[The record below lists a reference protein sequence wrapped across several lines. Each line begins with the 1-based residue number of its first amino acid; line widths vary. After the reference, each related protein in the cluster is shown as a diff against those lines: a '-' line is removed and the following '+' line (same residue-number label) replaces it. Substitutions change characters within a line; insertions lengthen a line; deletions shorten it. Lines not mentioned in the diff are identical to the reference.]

1 MNSQIES
8 YILNIN
14 NLSEEQRKDKLIE
27 IENSLDNLDL
37 YKLMDIVYK
46 YTDANFLKDNNLNNL
61 LELFKD
67 KVISKLSDLSLI
79 KVIDLY
85 IELFNNTLI
94 ASDTMMAS
102 KNVLA
107 VMSYN
112 ISSDSYIAK
121 ELEKKN
127 ISKEEYLANLK
138 KDLDK
143 NVEII
148 DNYTRTYEFLDSLQ
162 DKFLIYIEVAFDKIE
177 SQEKDYLIQNINKRF
192 SDASIKLLKLK
203 DNLDRVK
210 GLEYSNLKNSV
221 VIYEN
226 FRNSLLDNKK
236 DSNND

>member
-14 NLSEEQRKDKLIE
+14 SLSDKQRKDKLIE
-27 IENSLDNLDL
+27 IGDNLDNLDL

-46 YTDANFLKDNNLNNL
+46 YTDAEFLKDNNLNDL

-67 KVISKLSDLSLI
+67 KILSKLSDLSLI

-85 IELFNNTLI
+85 IELFNNTLM

-112 ISSDSYIAK
+112 ISSDAYIEK

-138 KDLDK
+138 KELDK
-143 NVEII
+143 NVKII
-148 DNYTRTYEFLDSLQ
+148 DNCTRTYDFLDSLQ

-177 SQEKDYLIQNINKRF
+177 SQEKEYLIQNINKRF
-192 SDASIKLLKLK
+192 SDASLKLLKLK

-210 GLEYSNLKNSV
+210 GLEYSNVKNSV

-226 FRNSLLDNKK
+226 FRNSLLENQK
-236 DSNND
+236 DSNN

>member
-1 MNSQIES
+1 MSSQIES
-8 YILNIN
+8 FISKIN
-14 NLSEEQRKDKLIE
+14 SLSDEQRKDKLVE
-27 IENSLDNLDL
+27 IGNSLDNLDL

-46 YTDANFLKDNNLNNL
+46 YTDALFLKDNKLNDL

-67 KVISKLSDLSLI
+67 KIISKLSDLSLI

-85 IELFNNTLI
+85 IELFNNTLV

-102 KNVLA
+102 KNVLS

-112 ISSDSYIAK
+112 ISSNTYIEK

-127 ISKEEYLANLK
+127 ITKEEYLSNLK

-148 DNYTRTYEFLDSLQ
+148 DNYTKTYEFLDSLQ
-162 DKFLIYIEVAFDKIE
+162 DKYLIYIEIAFDKIKN
-177 SQEKDYLIQNINKRF
+177 QEKEYLIQNINKRF
-192 SDASIKLLKLK
+192 SDASMKLLKLK
-203 DNLDRVK
+203 DNLDKVK

-226 FRNSLLDNKK
+226 FRNSLLENKK
-236 DSNND
+236 DSND

>member
-8 YILNIN
+8 YISNIN

-27 IENSLDNLDL
+27 IGNSLDNLDL

-46 YTDANFLKDNNLNNL
+46 YTDAIFLKDNNLNDL

-85 IELFNNTLI
+85 IELFNNTLM

-112 ISSDSYIAK
+112 ISSDAYITK
-121 ELEKKN
+121 ELEKKKV
-127 ISKEEYLANLK
+127 SKEEYLANLK

-177 SQEKDYLIQNINKRF
+177 SQEKEYLIQNINKRF
-192 SDASIKLLKLK
+192 SDASLKLLKLK

-236 DSNND
+236 DSNN

>member
-177 SQEKDYLIQNINKRF
+177 SQEKEYLIQNINKRF
-192 SDASIKLLKLK
+192 SDASMKLLKLK

>member
-85 IELFNNTLI
+85 IELFNNTLM

-112 ISSDSYIAK
+112 ISSDTYIAK

-192 SDASIKLLKLK
+192 SDASLKLLKLK

>member
-1 MNSQIES
+1 MSSQIES
-8 YILNIN
+8 FISKIN
-14 NLSEEQRKDKLIE
+14 SLSDEQRKDKLVE
-27 IENSLDNLDL
+27 IGNSLDNLDL

-46 YTDANFLKDNNLNNL
+46 YTTAEFFKDNDLNDL

-67 KVISKLSDLSLI
+67 KIISKLSDLSLI

-85 IELFNNTLI
+85 IELFNNTLV

-102 KNVLA
+102 KNVLS

-112 ISSDSYIAK
+112 ISSNTYIEK

-127 ISKEEYLANLK
+127 ITKEEYLSNLK

-148 DNYTRTYEFLDSLQ
+148 DNYTKTYEFLDSLQ
-162 DKFLIYIEVAFDKIE
+162 DKYLIYIEIAFDKIKN
-177 SQEKDYLIQNINKRF
+177 QEKEYLIQNINKRF
-192 SDASIKLLKLK
+192 SDASMKLLKLK
-203 DNLDRVK
+203 DNLDKVK

-226 FRNSLLDNKK
+226 FRNSLLENKK
-236 DSNND
+236 DSND

>member
-192 SDASIKLLKLK
+192 SDASLKLLKLK

-226 FRNSLLDNKK
+226 FRNSLLENKK
-236 DSNND
+236 DSND

>member
-192 SDASIKLLKLK
+192 SDASMKLLKLK

>member
-14 NLSEEQRKDKLIE
+14 NLSDDQKNSQLKE
-27 IENSLDNLDL
+27 IGNSLDNLDL

-46 YTDANFLKDNNLNNL
+46 YTDANFLKDNNLNDL

-102 KNVLA
+102 KNILA

-112 ISSDSYIAK
+112 ISSDTYIEK

-192 SDASIKLLKLK
+192 SDASMKLLKLK

>member
-8 YILNIN
+8 YILNIS
-14 NLSEEQRKDKLIE
+14 NLNEEQRKDKLIE
-27 IENSLDNLDL
+27 IGNSLDNLDL

-46 YTDANFLKDNNLNNL
+46 YTDANFLKDNNLNDL

-102 KNVLA
+102 KNILA

-112 ISSDSYIAK
+112 ISSDTYIEK

-177 SQEKDYLIQNINKRF
+177 SQEKDYLVQNINKRF
-192 SDASIKLLKLK
+192 SDASMKLLKLK

>member
-8 YILNIN
+8 YISNIN
-14 NLSEEQRKDKLIE
+14 NLSEEQKKNQLIE
-27 IENSLDNLDL
+27 IGNSLDNLDL

-46 YTDANFLKDNNLNNL
+46 YTDAIFLKDNNLNDL

-112 ISSDSYIAK
+112 ISSDAYIAK

-177 SQEKDYLIQNINKRF
+177 NQEKDYLIQNINKRF
-192 SDASIKLLKLK
+192 SDASLKLLKLK

-226 FRNSLLDNKK
+226 FRNSLLENKK
-236 DSNND
+236 DSNN

>member
-8 YILNIN
+8 YILNIS
-14 NLSEEQRKDKLIE
+14 NLNEEQRKDKLIE
-27 IENSLDNLDL
+27 IGNSLDNLDL

-46 YTDANFLKDNNLNNL
+46 YTDANFLKDNNLNDL

-102 KNVLA
+102 KNILA

-112 ISSDSYIAK
+112 ISSDTYIEK

-192 SDASIKLLKLK
+192 SDASMKLLKLK